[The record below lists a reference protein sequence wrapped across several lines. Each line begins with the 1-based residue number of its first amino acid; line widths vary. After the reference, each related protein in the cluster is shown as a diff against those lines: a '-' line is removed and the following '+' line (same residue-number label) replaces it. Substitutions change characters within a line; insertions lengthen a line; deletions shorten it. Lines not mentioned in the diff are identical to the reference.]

1 MPYGVKP
8 LLAAS
13 ALLVPSLIA
22 IVTPA
27 SAADRSFAFG
37 SFDRVRV
44 DGPFRVIVTV
54 GASPGGSASGEPR
67 AIDNLDVRVDGTT
80 LTVRAGSNG
89 WGEQGG
95 GASAPVIRVA
105 TPALRSVVAI
115 GSGQV
120 RVDGTWRGQRLDLSL
135 TGSGSLAAPGIDADQ
150 INATVLGS
158 GTMTLGGRAA
168 RVRLTTSGTAS
179 VAAAALVANDLIVRL
194 DGNGTIDAQARYTA
208 AVTSTGLGAATIY
221 GKPACT
227 VHADA
232 GGPVSCGKQD
242 APAG

>member
-1 MPYGVKP
+1 MPRRVKP
-8 LLAAS
+8 LLAA
-13 ALLVPSLIA
+13 LPLIVLA
-22 IVTPA
+22 TPA
-27 SAADRSFAFG
+27 VAADRSFAFG

-54 GASPGGSASGEPR
+54 GASPGGSASGDAH

-80 LTVRAGSNG
+80 LTVRAGGNG
-89 WGEQGG
+89 WGEQQG

-105 TPALRSVVAI
+105 TPALRSIVAI
-115 GSGQV
+115 GAGQV
-120 RVDGTWRGQRLDLSL
+120 RVDGAWRGQRLDLSL
-135 TGSGSLAAPGIDADQ
+135 TGSGSLSAPGIAADQ
-150 INATVLGS
+150 LVATVLGS

-194 DGNGTIDAQARYTA
+194 DGNGTIEAQARYTA
-208 AVTSTGLGAATIY
+208 AVTTTGLGAATIY

-242 APAG
+242 APTG